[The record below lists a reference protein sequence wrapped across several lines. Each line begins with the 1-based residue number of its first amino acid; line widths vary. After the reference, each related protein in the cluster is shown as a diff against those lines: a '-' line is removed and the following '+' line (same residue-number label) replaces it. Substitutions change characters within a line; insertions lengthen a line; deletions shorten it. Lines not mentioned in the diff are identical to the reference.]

1 MATLKTTITEQIQL
15 HGAQQGG
22 TVSNNI
28 IGVTNVVKRIV
39 TATTTE
45 VGLVGFAADLT
56 SIGSVGYLAGVFA
69 EAKVKYIRITNLD
82 GTNHITLTLI
92 DEDSTE
98 VAFKLDKGQ
107 SFIYNGDMSGGL
119 VDTMHAGGSALT
131 VSLND
136 LVDITVYANTASCK
150 VEVFVASTD

>member
-22 TVSNNI
+22 SISHNI
-28 IGVTNVVKRIV
+28 VGVTNVVKRIV

-45 VGLVGFAADLT
+45 VGLLGFAADLT

-69 EAKVKYIRITNLD
+69 EDKVKYIRITNLD
-82 GTNHITLTLI
+82 STNHVILT
-92 DEDSTE
+92 
-98 VAFKLDKGQ
+98 FKSEGNHEFAVKVDKGQ

-119 VDTMHAGGSALT
+119 VDTMDASASAL
-131 VSLND
+131 SLALED
-136 LVDITVYANTASCK
+136 LVDITVDADTASCK